1 MFGLF
6 GAAGFGSLAACGLL
20 TNLGVVG
27 RGLVR
32 AARTAADGSL
42 GEAAVQALGA
52 VTAPVLMAA
61 ASVTALVGD
70 VLEAANEWTRK
81 ARRGAD
87 AESFDAD
94 AA

>member
-6 GAAGFGSLAACGLL
+6 GAAGLGSLAACGLL

-32 AARTAADGSL
+32 AARTAADGRL

-61 ASVTALVGD
+61 ASITALVGD
-70 VLEAANEWTRK
+70 VLEAANEWAK
-81 ARRGAD
+81 PAVQD
-87 AESFDAD
+87 AEAPGKR

>member
-1 MFGLF
+1 MFGIL
-6 GAAGFGSLAACGLL
+6 GAFGFGSLAACGLL

-32 AARTAADGSL
+32 AARTAADGGL
-42 GEAAVQALGA
+42 AEAAVQALGA
-52 VTAPVLMAA
+52 LTAPVLMAA

-70 VLEAANEWTRK
+70 VLEAANEWAKPATQ
-81 ARRGAD
+81 D
-87 AESFDAD
+87 AEAPGKG

>member
-1 MFGLF
+1 MFGIL
-6 GAAGFGSLAACGLL
+6 GAFGFGSLAACGLL

-32 AARTAADGSL
+32 AARTATAGRL
-42 GEAAVQALGA
+42 AEAAVQALGA

-81 ARRGAD
+81 APRGAD
-87 AESFDAD
+87 AKSFDAE